1 MPVIRITTI
10 KRKLIMIGMLT
21 TGSVLILSTSILII
35 NGYLSQRQSL
45 VNEMIVQA
53 KIVGANCKAA
63 LSFDDQKSAKETL
76 GALKASPNIISAAIY
91 SGDGKVFAALNYK
104 DAKEE
109 LLPPSVPQSDGHY
122 IGIKSL
128 NIFHGIFLD
137 GERIGTIYIRLGLK
151 GMYASLMWYAGTVG
165 VVANFS
171 LGIAFL
177 MLLKLQKKIT
187 TPILS
192 LRQATDK
199 IAEGDLTTRVEVLSC
214 DELGGLAASFNSMT
228 DNLQETTVS
237 RNYVDGVI
245 NNMMDCLI
253 VVSDKGNIQTVN
265 QAALKLLCYK
275 NSELLNKPLE
285 IIIERGLPIN
295 KLIVNHLLINES
307 TGIVEKNLLTKDGRK
322 IPVLFSASLMRSV
335 DGNIQGIV
343 CVATDIT
350 ERKKAEIQISK
361 LFSAV
366 EQCTV
371 SIVITDT
378 NGTIEYVN
386 PEFSLITG
394 YSFKEAIGQN
404 PRVLK
409 SGEHGPEV
417 YKELWETITSGKV
430 WYGELHNKKKSG
442 ELYWESVSISP
453 VRDTRG
459 VITHFVGVKEDITER
474 RKAEDQIK
482 ASLKEKEI
490 LLQEIHHR
498 VKNNLQVIIS
508 LLSLQS
514 KDIKDQ
520 KILKMFKESQNR
532 ILSISLVHEG
542 IYRSKDLAHIKL
554 EGYVKKLTRDLLQS
568 YKVNEGIITLKIDVE
583 DMSIGIDTSIPC
595 GLIIN
600 ELLSNSLKHAF
611 PEKGK
616 GEIDIKIHRIGDSEI
631 EMIFRDNGVGLPEKY
646 DFRDSSGFG
655 FRMIIDLVEYK
666 LMGRI
671 DHIRERS
678 SVSYARG
685 EGTEFQIKF
694 KEIKYKN
701 RI

>member
-1 MPVIRITTI
+1 MPIIRITTI
-10 KRKLIMIGMLT
+10 KRKLIIIGMLT

-45 VNEMIVQA
+45 VNEMIIQA
-53 KIVGANCKAA
+53 KIVGANCKSA
-63 LSFDDQKSAKETL
+63 LSFDDPESAKDTL
-76 GALKASPNIISAAIY
+76 NALKASPNIMSAAIY
-91 SGDGKVFAALNYK
+91 SGDGKVFVTLNYK
-104 DAKEE
+104 EIEDKF
-109 LLPPSVPQSDGHY
+109 LPPPAPYGDGYH
-122 IGIKSL
+122 IGVSSL
-128 NIFHGIFLD
+128 DIFHSITLD

-151 GMYASLMWYAGTVG
+151 GLYTSLLWYAGTVG

-187 TPILS
+187 KPILL

-199 IAEGDLTTRVEVLSC
+199 ISKGDLTARAEVLSC
-214 DELGGLAASFNSMT
+214 DELGQLATSFNSMT

-245 NNMMDCLI
+245 SNMMDCLI

-265 QAALKLLCYK
+265 QTALNLLCYADD
-275 NSELLNKPLE
+275 ELLNEPLDKIFE
-285 IIIERGLPIN
+285 EEFSLN
-295 KLIVNHLLINES
+295 ELIVNHLLINES
-307 TGIVEKNLLTKDGRK
+307 TGIVEKSFLTKDNRK
-322 IPVLFSASLMRSV
+322 IPVLFSASLMRSE
-335 DGNIQGIV
+335 DGLVQGIV

-350 ERKKAEIQISK
+350 ER
-361 LFSAV
+361 
-366 EQCTV
+366 
-371 SIVITDT
+371 
-378 NGTIEYVN
+378 
-386 PEFSLITG
+386 
-394 YSFKEAIGQN
+394 
-404 PRVLK
+404 
-409 SGEHGPEV
+409 
-417 YKELWETITSGKV
+417 
-430 WYGELHNKKKSG
+430 
-442 ELYWESVSISP
+442 
-453 VRDTRG
+453 
-459 VITHFVGVKEDITER
+459 
-474 RKAEDQIK
+474 RKAEDQVK

-520 KILKMFKESQNR
+520 KVLKMFKESQDR
-532 ILSISLVHEG
+532 IHSISLVHEG

-554 EGYVKKLTRDLLQS
+554 EGYVRKLTSDLLKS
-568 YKVNEGIITLKIDVE
+568 YKVNEGIITLNIDVE
-583 DMSIGIDTSIPC
+583 DMNIGIDTSIPC

-611 PEKGK
+611 PDKRK
-616 GEIDIKIHRIGDSEI
+616 GEIDIKIYRTGDSEI
-631 EMIFRDNGVGLPEKY
+631 EMNFRDNGVGLPEKS

-655 FRMIIDLVEYK
+655 FRMVIDLVEYK

-671 DHIRERS
+671 NHIRGKS
-678 SVSYARG
+678 SVSCDRG
-685 EGTEFQIKF
+685 KGTQFQIIF

>member
-1 MPVIRITTI
+1 M
-10 KRKLIMIGMLT
+10 
-21 TGSVLILSTSILII
+21 ILSTSILIVH
-35 NGYLSQRQSL
+35 GYLSYRQSL
-45 VNEMIVQA
+45 VNEMLVQA

-63 LSFDDQKSAKETL
+63 LSFDDPKSAKETL
-76 GALKASPNIISAAIY
+76 GALRASPNIISAAIY
-91 SGDGKVFAALNYK
+91 SADSKVFAALKYN
-104 DAKEE
+104 DAKEG
-109 LLPPSVPQSDGHY
+109 LLPPSVPQSDGHH

-128 NIFHGIFLD
+128 DIFHGIFLD

-151 GMYASLMWYAGTVG
+151 GLYVSLMWYAGTVG
-165 VVANFS
+165 VVASFS

-187 TPILS
+187 RPILL
-192 LRQATDK
+192 LRHATDK
-199 IAEGDLTTRVEVLSC
+199 ISKGDLATRAEVLSC
-214 DELGGLAASFNSMT
+214 DELGQLADSFNSMT

-237 RNYVDGVI
+237 RNYVDGI
-245 NNMMDCLI
+245 IDNMMDCLI
-253 VVSDKGNIQTVN
+253 VVSDEGKIQTVN
-265 QAALKLLCYK
+265 QAALDLLCYT
-275 NSELLNKPLE
+275 NGELLNEPLE
-285 IIIERGLPIN
+285 KIFEEKFSFN
-295 KLIVNHLLINES
+295 KLIVNHLLKDES
-307 TGIVEKNLLTKDGRK
+307 TGIVEKKLLTRDGRK

-335 DGNIQGIV
+335 DGMVQGIV

-350 ERKKAEIQISK
+350 ERKKAEAQISK

-371 SIVITDT
+371 SVVITDT

-394 YSFKEAIGQN
+394 YSFEESIGQN

-409 SGEHGPEV
+409 SGEHCPGV
-417 YKELWETITSGKV
+417 YKELWETIASGKV
-430 WYGELHNKKKSG
+430 WYGELYNRKKSG

-453 VRDTRG
+453 VRDTRD
-459 VITHFVGVKEDITER
+459 VITHFVAVKEDVTER
-474 RKAEDQIK
+474 RRAEDQIK

-520 KILKMFKESQNR
+520 KVLKMFKESQDR
-532 ILSISLVHEG
+532 VHSISLVHEG

-554 EGYVKKLTRDLLQS
+554 EGYVRKLTSDLLKS

-611 PEKGK
+611 PEKRK
-616 GEIDIKIHRIGDSEI
+616 GEIDIKIRKAGDSEI
-631 EMIFRDNGVGLPEKY
+631 EMIFSDNGIGMPEGF
-646 DFRDSSGFG
+646 DFKNPSGFG

-671 DHIRERS
+671 DHIRGKS
-678 SVSYARG
+678 SAPSVRGKSSAFSVRG
-685 EGTEFQIKF
+685 EGTQFQIIF
-694 KEIKYKN
+694 REIKYRK
-701 RI
+701 RM